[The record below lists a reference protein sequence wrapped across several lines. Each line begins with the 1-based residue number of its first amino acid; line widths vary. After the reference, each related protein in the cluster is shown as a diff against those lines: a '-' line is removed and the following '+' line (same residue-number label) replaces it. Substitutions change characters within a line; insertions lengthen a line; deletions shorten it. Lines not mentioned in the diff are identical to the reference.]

1 MHQRHRDVEASR
13 AGTMAA
19 LRAATWPAHQRLE
32 GVVDVKQRFSSLE
45 GYREH
50 LGKLWGFC
58 AALER
63 QLQPGFFG
71 DALPDYESRRK
82 LPLLA
87 RDLTA
92 LGADPLALPV
102 CSGMPACTD
111 PTIAFGCLYVLE
123 GSTLGARVLLPIVT
137 RELDL
142 DAAHGA
148 VYLESY
154 GAGTAERWAV
164 FGAALDAWC
173 DTPARRA
180 AATRAAIDSFGVLQ
194 DWLTARAEC

>member
-1 MHQRHRDVEASR
+1 MHQRLRDVEASH

-32 GVVDVKQRFSSLE
+32 RAVDVKQRFSSLV

-50 LGKLWGFC
+50 LGKMWGYC
-58 AALER
+58 AGLER
-63 QLQPGFFG
+63 QLTRGFFG

-87 RDLTA
+87 RDLEA
-92 LGADPLALPV
+92 LGADSRALPV
-102 CSGMPACTD
+102 CPGLPVCAD
-111 PTIAFGCLYVLE
+111 RTIAFGCLYVLE

-137 RELDL
+137 RELQL

-173 DTPARRA
+173 ATPARRA
-180 AATRAAIDSFGVLQ
+180 AATAAAIASFGVLQ
-194 DWLTARAEC
+194 AWLTESTA